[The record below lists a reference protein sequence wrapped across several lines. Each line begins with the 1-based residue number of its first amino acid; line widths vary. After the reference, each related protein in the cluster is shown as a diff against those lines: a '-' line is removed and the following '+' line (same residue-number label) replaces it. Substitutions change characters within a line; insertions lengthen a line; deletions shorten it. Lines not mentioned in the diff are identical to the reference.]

1 MIAPATLRLDDI
13 HKSYEEGGTRHP
25 ILSGVSTTFEA
36 ARFSVLLGR
45 SGSGKSTIL
54 NLLAGIDAPDAGR
67 VFLGDDCLTS
77 MDDEARTLLR
87 RRRIGIV
94 FQFFNLI
101 PTLSA
106 AENVALPAELAGVKR
121 TEARS
126 RAGVLL
132 ERVGLASRGDAMPD
146 RLSGGEQQR
155 VAIARALA
163 HNPSIII
170 ADEPTGNLDTDT
182 GADVLRLLVAL
193 VREEGLTMIMATHNP
208 EVVPHADHV
217 YMIEQRRLRAM
228 TREDVRR
235 ELIGEVAPIGEVGPP
250 DTSADGI
257 R

>member
-1 MIAPATLRLDDI
+1 
-13 HKSYEEGGTRHP
+13 
-25 ILSGVSTTFEA
+25 
-36 ARFSVLLGR
+36 
-45 SGSGKSTIL
+45 
-54 NLLAGIDAPDAGR
+54 
-67 VFLGDDCLTS
+67 
-77 MDDEARTLLR
+77 
-87 RRRIGIV
+87 
-94 FQFFNLI
+94 
-101 PTLSA
+101 
-106 AENVALPAELAGVKR
+106 
-121 TEARS
+121 
-126 RAGVLL
+126 
-132 ERVGLASRGDAMPD
+132 MPD

-163 HNPSIII
+163 HDPAIII

-235 ELIGEVAPIGEVGPP
+235 ELVGEVGPAGEVGLGDNP
-250 DTSADGI
+250 SADTPADGV